1 MVNMAIK
8 VGINGFGS
16 IGRRFLRVARQRKGM
31 QVVAVN
37 DLTDAATLA
46 HLLKYDSNYGTLDEQ
61 VTATADGISV
71 GDSRIRVTSER
82 DPSRIPWKEL
92 GVQVVIEATGRF
104 RDRQRVAT
112 HLDPGGARK
121 VIICAPAKDED
132 LTVVMGVNHQRYDPA
147 RHHILSNAS
156 CTTNCLAP
164 VAKVLNDEFVIRNGM
179 MTTVHA
185 YTNDQVLL
193 DLQHSDLRRARAAAL
208 SIIPTSTGAA
218 SAIGTV
224 LPELKGKLNGFAFR
238 VPTPVVSVVDLVVN
252 VERSATEENVNAVMR
267 GQAAGAMR
275 GILSV
280 SDVPLVS
287 SDFKGNPHSAVVDAL
302 STMVVGDMV
311 KVVAWYDNEWAYCE
325 RLADVVEY
333 LVARGV

>member
-1 MVNMAIK
+1 MAMK

-16 IGRRFLRVARQRKGM
+16 IGRRFLRVAWQRTSM

-37 DLTDAATLA
+37 DLTDPATLA
-46 HLLKYDSNYGTLDEQ
+46 HLLKYDSNYGVLDEQ
-61 VTATADGISV
+61 VTATADSMTV
-71 GDSRIRVTSER
+71 GGSRIRVTSER
-82 DPSRIPWKEL
+82 DPSRIPWKEM

-104 RDRQRVAT
+104 RDRQQVGA
-112 HLDPGGARK
+112 HLDPGGAFK

-132 LTVVMGVNHQRYDPA
+132 LTVVMGVNHKSYDPL

-252 VERSATEENVNAVMR
+252 VERPVTEEKVNAAMR
-267 GQAAGAMR
+267 RQASGAMQ
-275 GILSV
+275 GILKV
-280 SDVPLVS
+280 SEVPLVS
-287 SDFKGNPHSAVVDAL
+287 TDFKGDRHSAVVDAL
-302 STMVVGDMV
+302 STMVIGDMV

-325 RLADVVEY
+325 RLADVVEM
-333 LVARGV
+333 VAAQGL

>member
-1 MVNMAIK
+1 MAIK

-92 GVQVVIEATGRF
+92 GVRVVIEATGRF

-238 VPTPVVSVVDLVVN
+238 VPTPVVSAVDLVVN
-252 VERSATEENVNAVMR
+252 VERSATEENVNAAMR